1 MAKKHSEQVRQRA
14 ERISEIRQ
22 SEAVKERERHVF
34 MKLGAK
40 LRAYFFTGVLVT
52 APVAMTFYV
61 AYKVILWIDSGV
73 SRLLPPGL
81 KEYYQELPF
90 TIPGLGIVV
99 LIVVMTLVGMFAAGF
114 VGKFFIRL
122 GDWIVKKI
130 PLIST
135 VYSLLKKV
143 FETFLSDSTSAF
155 SRVVL
160 LEYPRKGLWILG
172 LVGTGTEGEVKDIL
186 ERDTVNV
193 FIPTT
198 PNPTSGFLIF
208 VPVEDVVFLEMN
220 VEEALK
226 FVISGGIVAPDEA
239 KRLIKQNKNVEK

>member
-1 MAKKHSEQVRQRA
+1 MAKKHSGQVRQRA
-14 ERISEIRQ
+14 ERISELRQ
-22 SEAVKERERHVF
+22 SAALKEKERHVF

-40 LRAYFFTGVLVT
+40 LRAYFFTGILVT

-90 TIPGLGIVV
+90 TVPGLGIVV
-99 LIVVMTLVGMFAAGF
+99 LIVVMTFIGMFAAGF

-155 SRVVL
+155 SKVVL

-172 LVGTGTEGEVKDIL
+172 LVSTDTEGEVKDIL
-186 ERDTVNV
+186 RQDMVNV

-208 VPVEDVVFLEMN
+208 VPVKDVTFLEMS

-226 FVISGGIVAPDEA
+226 FIISGGIVAPGEA
-239 KRLIKQNKNVEK
+239 KEQIKLPKKQ

>member
-1 MAKKHSEQVRQRA
+1 MAKKHSKQVQQRA
-14 ERISEIRQ
+14 EKINEIRRF
-22 SEAVKERERHVF
+22 EAVKEKERHVF

-40 LRAYFFTGVLVT
+40 LRAYFFTGILVT

-61 AYKVILWIDSGV
+61 AYKVILWVDSGV
-73 SRLLPPGL
+73 SRLLPPQL
-81 KEYYQELPF
+81 KDYYQDLPF
-90 TIPGLGIVV
+90 TVPGLGIVI
-99 LIVVMTLVGMFAAGF
+99 LLVVMTLVGMFAAGF

-155 SRVVL
+155 SKVVL

-172 LVGTGTEGEVKDIL
+172 LVSTDTEGEVKETL
-186 ERDTVNV
+186 QRNMVNV
-193 FIPTT
+193 FVPTT

-208 VPVEDVVFLEMN
+208 VPAEDVIFLDMSVED
-220 VEEALK
+220 ALK
-226 FVISGGIVAPDEA
+226 FIISGGIVAPDEA
-239 KRLIKQNKNVEK
+239 KKHKKQ

>member
-1 MAKKHSEQVRQRA
+1 MTKKHSKKALKRA
-14 ERISEIRQ
+14 EKIKDIRRYQEKQASEQR
-22 SEAVKERERHVF
+22 VF

-61 AYKVILWIDSGV
+61 AYKIIFWVDNAVGK
-73 SRLLPPGL
+73 LLPPQL
-81 KEYYQELPF
+81 REYYDTLPF
-90 TIPGLGIVV
+90 TIPGLGLVV
-99 LIVVMTLVGMFAAGF
+99 LIVIMTFIGMFAAGF
-114 VGKFFIRL
+114 IGKFFIKL

-135 VYSLLKKV
+135 IYSLLKKV

-155 SRVVL
+155 SKVVL
-160 LEYPRKGLWILG
+160 LEYPRKGIWILG
-172 LVGTGTEGEVKDIL
+172 LVSTDTEGEVKNIL
-186 ERDTVNV
+186 KQDMINV
-193 FIPTT
+193 FVPTT

-208 VPVEDVVFLEMN
+208 VPREDVIFLDMS

-226 FVISGGIVAPDEA
+226 FVVSGGIVSPED
-239 KRLIKQNKNVEK
+239 VEERKVK

>member
-1 MAKKHSEQVRQRA
+1 MSKKHSKKVQKRA
-14 ERISEIRQ
+14 ERIQNIRDNAKQ
-22 SEAVKERERHVF
+22 KKETHAF

-61 AYKVILWIDSGV
+61 AYKVIVWIDSGV
-73 SRLLPPGL
+73 SRLLPPQL
-81 KEYYQELPF
+81 RSYYDTLPF

-99 LIVVMTLVGMFAAGF
+99 LIAVMTLVGMFAAGF
-114 VGKFFIRL
+114 VGKFFIKL

-135 VYSLLKKV
+135 IYSLLKKV
-143 FETFLSDSTSAF
+143 FETFLSDKTSAF
-155 SRVVL
+155 SKVVL
-160 LEYPRKGLWILG
+160 LEYPRKGIWILG
-172 LVGTGTEGEVKDIL
+172 LVSTDTDGEVKDVL
-186 ERDTVNV
+186 QQKMVNV

-208 VPVEDVVFLEMN
+208 VPMSDVMFLDMSVED
-220 VEEALK
+220 ALK
-226 FVISGGIVAPDEA
+226 FIISGGIVAPE
-239 KRLIKQNKNVEK
+239 EKSE